1 MLYLLVSVAYYKQ
14 LKAVDQELSDNL
26 DRELSGIEELYGYT
40 KLYSKEGNFLYAFGQ
55 EYALDPR
62 RVLEFV
68 FRVHEILESRRE
80 QLFGFNLIISKAAE
94 TTAEAMAKRLRTAS
108 LGLEEEE
115 EVWIDPD
122 CQSLFADSIRT
133 EKSRNFLKVTEK
145 DPSRLP
151 GRKRSQ
157 QLWKQSTL
165 ARQVVRTINTQ
176 AKARR
181 KKRGVFIH
189 GPVLG
194 ERKILLDAV
203 QDLLL
208 QDFAVPRAPR
218 LHTLFKR
225 RSAFHPFLNS
235 LDPFFLRVVPQYL
248 TAWERK
254 VWGDLK
260 RLLWSMKPAAG
271 RAEGVFFHWPK
282 GVPNSLRRAGEPALE
297 EERSSEFSDF
307 ACPDYLYQDFYA
319 VFQLYLNAYF
329 RMMEENFLPAVLLCE
344 DIDSYHAQS
353 LTMLFDLLK
362 DFYQNSTFIP
372 VFTSASPDLPGR
384 LRDRGVEV
392 ITMHPLSSSEMMRL
406 ARRLYRGCELSK
418 DTVRKLR
425 SYSRGKLLSY
435 YHCLKFLEEKDYL
448 VKEKNR
454 YLWHEPKPLEALLP
468 ARCISVSWSIV
479 TGLSAQL
486 KRLLF
491 IVYIQSGLLDIWG
504 LIDFLED
511 QGMSREDAFT
521 LLRDL
526 EARGLVHL
534 GNYAVALYPPF
545 GKKLRKIIAR
555 EEPELERAFI
565 DYLIECWRRGSYP
578 HLVLL
583 FFMLKKA
590 KRSVEAI
597 EVLTQLLKQKL
608 DELDFKGV
616 KNFLDSKHFRFGAD
630 LEAEEQKKLQR
641 LLMAVRLRQALL
653 QGGLKEAE
661 EIYLKA
667 MEAGDDFEVDP
678 TKGHLFLQVSRY
690 LLARGETGTALQ
702 WVKKAVIQYQN
713 SSSTGGEREATIGLG
728 AILLAEGKFDEALE
742 YFSMSDSADQ
752 ATKDLADIVTHG
764 LRGVTLFIQGNLS
777 RAETE
782 TEAGLALSRTL
793 ERREWEL
800 FLQFLKARI
809 SFELGFY
816 DEAVLGVQYG
826 LAIERLY
833 RNPSA
838 RKVLYLWLGRT
849 FAYSGSVQTALR
861 VLGEQEDS
869 WEKLYF
875 TAECHFFRR
884 EYAKALEACDR
895 AISLGQSFRG
905 NDFPGQRIGWLNG
918 FRDIEGRCFELLR
931 DNALIQRLTQSF
943 QAYLWGLEGSSE
955 RGIEQLHSITRGGR
969 IPESDPFQSLYSYFY
984 ACTLPEVRKGEFDDS
999 LTVLNKALKL
1009 LQHRASKIED
1019 STRRWRYLNNNYW
1032 NHLLFVEARDKK
1044 MI

>member
-504 LIDFLED
+504 L
-511 QGMSREDAFT
+511 
-521 LLRDL
+521 
-526 EARGLVHL
+526 
-534 GNYAVALYPPF
+534 
-545 GKKLRKIIAR
+545 
-555 EEPELERAFI
+555 
-565 DYLIECWRRGSYP
+565 
-578 HLVLL
+578 
-583 FFMLKKA
+583 
-590 KRSVEAI
+590 
-597 EVLTQLLKQKL
+597 
-608 DELDFKGV
+608 